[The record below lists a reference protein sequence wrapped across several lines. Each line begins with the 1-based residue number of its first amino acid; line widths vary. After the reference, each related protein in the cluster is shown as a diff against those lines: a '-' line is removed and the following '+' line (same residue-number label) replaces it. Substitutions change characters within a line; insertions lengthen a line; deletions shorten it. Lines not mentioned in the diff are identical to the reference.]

1 MPYGL
6 MAQALIALDLA
17 AFAALVVVTGTG
29 YGIGR
34 GWVAE
39 ERHMLLAIPAALFQ
53 LFGHSLTMFYFIG
66 TGRRI
71 KEWAAERGG
80 DPALLRRVAEF
91 KRRVFPPATWTLAL
105 VIAVFVLG
113 GGSSARVLPGSVHG
127 LIALAALGVNAV
139 ALYRE
144 AIGIGETVIL
154 MRSLPAEGPRA
165 TPEPPPAGG
174 SGAAPDSSAWGRR
187 G

>member
-6 MAQALIALDLA
+6 MAQALIALDFA
-17 AFAALVVVTGTG
+17 AFLALTAVAGTG
-29 YGIGR
+29 YGIAR
-34 GWVAE
+34 GWVAA

-71 KEWAAERGG
+71 KEWAAATGG
-80 DPALLRRVAEF
+80 NPEVLARVRAF
-91 KRRVFPPATWTLAL
+91 KSRVFPSATLALAL

-113 GGSSARVLPGSVHG
+113 GGTSARVVPRLVHG
-127 LIALAALGVNAV
+127 AAAIAALLAAGV

-144 AIGIGETVIL
+144 AIGIAETVIL
-154 MRSLPAEGPRA
+154 MRSLPSEEATPAEGA
-165 TPEPPPAGG
+165 PAE
-174 SGAAPDSSAWGRR
+174 R
-187 G
+187 